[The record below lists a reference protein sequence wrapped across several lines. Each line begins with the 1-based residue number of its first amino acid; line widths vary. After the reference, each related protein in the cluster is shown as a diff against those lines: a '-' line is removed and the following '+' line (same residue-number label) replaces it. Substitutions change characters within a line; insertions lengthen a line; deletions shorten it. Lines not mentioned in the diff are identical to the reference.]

1 MILALF
7 CLEMQY
13 LLLWSSRKSSN
24 ACLVLVLNAWI
35 ADAASGAGGSW
46 RVTILKKE
54 SKSNIENPIEV
65 RDPVAC

>member
-1 MILALF
+1 M
-7 CLEMQY
+7 
-13 LLLWSSRKSSN
+13 
-24 ACLVLVLNAWI
+24 LVLNAWI

-54 SKSNIENPIEV
+54 VKRNIENLIEV